1 MLALLLATPTFMV
14 APAPPSSLRA
24 PVRAATSM
32 GSLDRRAVGVGA
44 AAAVAL
50 GTADSASAAEGG
62 YPKMT
67 IKTTQGEMEFEMWD
81 DVAPKHVKSF
91 LTLAKQGFFDGGAF
105 HRIIPGFVIQ
115 GGDPNAKVGYGPSG
129 TLDGADKAK
138 VRKWG
143 TGGPGYNVPA
153 EFNERIHEFGVLS
166 MARSND
172 PDSAG
177 SQFFVCLGNLP
188 SLDRK
193 YTTFGKL
200 TKGDD
205 VLRKI
210 AAAKTVTG
218 DIPFER
224 QGIERVDPL

>member
-115 GGDPNAKVGYGPSG
+115 GGDPNAKVMKPRYYGRERPALLYLALRHCPISF
-129 TLDGADKAK
+129 DS
-138 VRKWG
+138 VRL
-143 TGGPGYNVPA
+143 
-153 EFNERIHEFGVLS
+153 F
-166 MARSND
+166 
-172 PDSAG
+172 
-177 SQFFVCLGNLP
+177 
-188 SLDRK
+188 
-193 YTTFGKL
+193 
-200 TKGDD
+200 
-205 VLRKI
+205 
-210 AAAKTVTG
+210 
-218 DIPFER
+218 
-224 QGIERVDPL
+224 